1 MAGMTP
7 AGIGFLVDG
16 LDRHHP
22 HQPLDPF
29 AVHRPAVA
37 PQHRRQ
43 PPRAIERP
51 RQMQLVHPPH
61 HRQVVLAHWR
71 RPVIQ
76 CRARHLQQPA
86 PAFAGAGYCATT
98 GRAGSSWSTSAS
110 RSGRV
115 IAQTFCEKN
124 PAPPSA
130 GRSSHTAAPS
140 RPRPPP
146 RRPSRWRGSART
158 ARPCHPAAS
167 SSTHGSGWHAPR
179 NRLDS
184 SATVPSSRTAA
195 SATFALKSAPCR
207 FRVLVMSHLRPDGRS
222 KGRRSLSYLSSFRGP
237 PQVHLNRLE
246 DAGFSLLPEILLD
259 TAKLRHEAGDPF
271 GHVGIEVVADDLPR
285 LPLRRRGAPSVAP
298 RRTASRGTTRNP
310 LRCGCPRSCHGPCQW
325 RRRTRRSG
333 LSCHAGCT
341 RTRAVRRA
349 LASLAGFWRRVPGPG
364 SRSSR
369 RPKRSDHPVRPRQA
383 PPGTPRK
390 CRRISRQSRDQ
401 ASV

>member
-1 MAGMTP
+1 MTP

-222 KGRRSLSYLSSFRGP
+222 KGRRSLSYTVQFPGSTSNVVKLTFAKGASLKDPARLFNSS
-237 PQVHLNRLE
+237 
-246 DAGFSLLPEILLD
+246 LD
-259 TAKLRHEAGDPF
+259 G
-271 GHVGIEVVADDLPR
+271 
-285 LPLRRRGAPSVAP
+285 
-298 RRTASRGTTRNP
+298 N
-310 LRCGCPRSCHGPCQW
+310 
-325 RRRTRRSG
+325 TRRAIDIHEGEEVDES
-333 LSCHAGCT
+333 AFK
-341 RTRAVRRA
+341 A
-349 LASLAGFWRRVPGPG
+349 LIG
-364 SRSSR
+364 
-369 RPKRSDHPVRPRQA
+369 QA
-383 PPGTPRK
+383 AALNSP
-390 CRRISRQSRDQ
+390 
-401 ASV
+401 A

>member
-1 MAGMTP
+1 MTP

-43 PPRAIERP
+43 PSRAIERP

-115 IAQTFCEKN
+115 IAQTFCEKSRSTVSW
-124 PAPPSA
+124 PIFSYSGAITASSA
-130 GRSSHTAAPS
+130 AAPS
-140 RPRPPP
+140 FPLA
-146 RRPSRWRGSART
+146 WLRT
-158 ARPCHPAAS
+158 NSEAVPS
-167 SSTHGSGWHAPR
+167 SSVFFHAWIWLACTP

-222 KGRRSLSYLSSFRGP
+222 KGRLSLSYLSSFRGP
-237 PQVHLNRLE
+237 PQSRPQTRL
-246 DAGFSLLPEILLD
+246 
-259 TAKLRHEAGDPF
+259 
-271 GHVGIEVVADDLPR
+271 
-285 LPLRRRGAPSVAP
+285 
-298 RRTASRGTTRNP
+298 
-310 LRCGCPRSCHGPCQW
+310 
-325 RRRTRRSG
+325 
-333 LSCHAGCT
+333 
-341 RTRAVRRA
+341 
-349 LASLAGFWRRVPGPG
+349 
-364 SRSSR
+364 
-369 RPKRSDHPVRPRQA
+369 
-383 PPGTPRK
+383 
-390 CRRISRQSRDQ
+390 
-401 ASV
+401 